1 MTRIVFAAVMLSSFA
16 AFQFAVAPAAS
27 AKDIKVLS
35 DKTVTGFGHVESV
48 AYDPRGKAYYTSDFG
63 PELKSG
69 DKDGKGKITKVSLD
83 GKILE
88 DGFLP
93 AKGQVLN
100 KPKGLWIRGNRLWVT
115 DIDAIWVFDLK
126 TKEGKKL
133 ELPGVVFA
141 NDVTWMKG
149 ALYVSD
155 NRSDQ
160 LVRVEPADFLKSKS
174 APTIRVVFKD
184 KAVNPN
190 GPFAGKAGMPVM
202 DKAINPNG
210 LFPGKGGVLLMVGLK
225 DKDNPRAIYSMV
237 AGNAPVA
244 LTDEFGLLD
253 GLYQMRNGDILF
265 TDWKTGSLT
274 RWNKKDGMQKLA
286 GDFKGPADF
295 CAFPNEQGL
304 MVAVPDLVKGEIRL
318 IQLSR

>member
-1 MTRIVFAAVMLSSFA
+1 MKRVFIAAIALGCFSFSGIA
-16 AFQFAVAPAAS
+16 TIQTAS
-27 AKDIKVLS
+27 AKDLKVLS

-115 DIDAIWVFDLK
+115 DIDAVWVFDLK

-133 ELPGVVFA
+133 ELPGVTFA

-149 ALYVSD
+149 VLYVSD

-160 LVRVEPADFLKSKS
+160 LVSVQPADFLKSKTGPKIS
-174 APTIRVVFKD
+174 VLFK
-184 KAVNPN
+184 
-190 GPFAGKAGMPVM
+190 

-210 LFPGKGGVLLMVGLK
+210 LFPGKGGTLLMVGLK
-225 DKDNPRAIYSMV
+225 DKDNPRAIYSM
-237 AGNAPVA
+237 APGKDPVA
-244 LTDEFGLLD
+244 QTDNFGLLD
-253 GLYQMRNGDILF
+253 GLYQMRNGDILA
-265 TDWKTGSLT
+265 TDWKTGSLI
-274 RWNKKDGMQKLA
+274 RWNKKDGVQKLA

>member
-1 MTRIVFAAVMLSSFA
+1 MNKLISVAALLG
-16 AFQFAVAPAAS
+16 AVAALQLTTAADVS
-27 AKDIKVLS
+27 AKDLKVLS

-115 DIDAIWVFDLK
+115 DIDAVWVFDLK

-133 ELPGVVFA
+133 ELPGITFA

-149 ALYVSD
+149 VLYVSD

-160 LVRVEPADFLKSKS
+160 LVSVEPADFLKSKT
-174 APTIRVVFKD
+174 APKISVLFK
-184 KAVNPN
+184 
-190 GPFAGKAGMPVM
+190 

-210 LFPGKGGVLLMVGLK
+210 LFPGKGGALLMVGLK
-225 DKDNPRAIYSMV
+225 DKDNPRAIYSM
-237 AGNAPVA
+237 APGKDPVA
-244 LTDEFGLLD
+244 QTDNFGLLD
-253 GLYQMRNGDILF
+253 GLYQMRNGDILA
-265 TDWKTGSLT
+265 TDWKTGSLI
-274 RWNKKDGMQKLA
+274 RWNKKDGVQKLA

-295 CAFPNEQGL
+295 CAFPNEEGL

>member
-1 MTRIVFAAVMLSSFA
+1 MNRLFPVAVLLGGFVGLQIAFAADA
-16 AFQFAVAPAAS
+16 A
-27 AKDIKVLS
+27 AKDLKVLS

-48 AYDPRGKAYYTSDFG
+48 AYDPRGKAFYTSDFG
-63 PELKSG
+63 PDLKLA

-115 DIDAIWVFDLK
+115 DIDSVWVFDLK

-133 ELPGVVFA
+133 ELPGVTFA

-155 NRSDQ
+155 TLSDQ
-160 LVRVEPADFLKSKS
+160 LVRVEPADFLKSKT
-174 APTIRVVFKD
+174 APKISVLFK
-184 KAVNPN
+184 
-190 GPFAGKAGMPVM
+190 G
-202 DKAINPNG
+202 KAINPNG
-210 LFPGKGGVLLMVGLK
+210 LFPGKGGALLMVGFK
-225 DKDNPRAIYSMV
+225 DKDNPRAIYSM
-237 AGNAPVA
+237 APGKEPVA
-244 LTDEFGLLD
+244 QTDNFGMLD

-295 CAFPNEQGL
+295 CAFPNEEGL

>member
-1 MTRIVFAAVMLSSFA
+1 MIRQISATTAIGLCLAASLA
-16 AFQFAVAPAAS
+16 ANAS
-27 AKDIKVLS
+27 AKDLKVLS
-35 DKTVTGFGHVESV
+35 EKTVTGFGHVESV
-48 AYDPRGKAYYTSDFG
+48 GYDPKGKAYYISDFG
-63 PELKSG
+63 PDLKPA
-69 DKDGKGKITKVSLD
+69 DKDGKGKITKISLD

-100 KPKGLWIRGNRLWVT
+100 KPKGVWIRGDRLWVT
-115 DIDAIWVFDLK
+115 DIDSVWVFDLK

-133 ELPGVVFA
+133 DLPGITFA
-141 NDVTWMKG
+141 NDPAVMGG

-160 LVRVEPADFLKSKS
+160 LVRVEPADFLKSKT
-174 APTIRVVFKD
+174 APKITVLFKD
-184 KAVNPN
+184 KS
-190 GPFAGKAGMPVM
+190 
-202 DKAINPNG
+202 INPNG
-210 LFPGKGGVLLMVGLK
+210 VFPGKGGALLMVGLK
-225 DKDNPRAIYSMV
+225 DKDNPRAIYSM
-237 AGNAPVA
+237 APGKAPVA
-244 LTDEFGLLD
+244 ITDNFGQLD

-265 TDWKTGSLT
+265 TDWKTGSLV

-286 GDFKGPADF
+286 TDFKGPADF
-295 CAFPNEQGL
+295 SAFPNEQGL

>member
-1 MTRIVFAAVMLSSFA
+1 VAVLLGGFA
-16 AFQFAVAPAAS
+16 AFLFAAAPGAL
-27 AKDIKVLS
+27 AKDLKVLS

-48 AYDPRGKAYYTSDFG
+48 AYDPKGKAYYTSDFG

-100 KPKGLWIRGNRLWVT
+100 KPKGIWIRGNRLWVT
-115 DIDAIWVFDLK
+115 DIDVVWVFDLK

-133 ELPGVVFA
+133 ELPGVTFA

-149 ALYVSD
+149 VLYVSD

-160 LVRVEPADFLKSKS
+160 LVSVEPADFLKSKT
-174 APTIRVVFKD
+174 APKISVLFK
-184 KAVNPN
+184 
-190 GPFAGKAGMPVM
+190 

-210 LFPGKGGVLLMVGLK
+210 VFPGKGGALLMVGLK
-225 DKDNPRAIYSMV
+225 DKDNLRAIYSM
-237 AGNAPVA
+237 APGKDPIA
-244 LTDEFGLLD
+244 QTDNFGLLD

-318 IQLSR
+318 IQLGR